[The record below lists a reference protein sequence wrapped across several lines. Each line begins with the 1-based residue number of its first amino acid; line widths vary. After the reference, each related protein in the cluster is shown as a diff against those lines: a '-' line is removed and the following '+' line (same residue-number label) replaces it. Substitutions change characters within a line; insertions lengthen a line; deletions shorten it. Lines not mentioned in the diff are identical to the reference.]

1 MRDPTINV
9 PDELLVEAISRLPG
23 SMGPVFISDPTAKL
37 PDDLLVDVISRV
49 PYKSTCC
56 CKCVSTRW
64 RDLISHPDHREKLPQ
79 STLAGFFHHRH
90 RSSPGYLSVSG
101 NWCPHDA
108 SLSFLPKYQRLQ
120 ILDCCNGLLLC
131 RGWKSSD
138 LKMLDYVVCNPATKK
153 WVTVP
158 ATKLSWNMS
167 SAFLGFDPAVSSHFY
182 VFELVA
188 AIAWN
193 PSKRDDSCIEVVGI
207 YSSKVGVWTH
217 PVAWDDPFGI
227 LYLSGDGAF
236 LSGVLYL
243 CYDNNSVAAVDLEGN
258 CRIIPIPT
266 SHDASSGPNVYVS
279 RGQLYLTIQSASE
292 LSFWVLEDSS
302 TENCWTLKLNISHLR
317 LFGIG
322 YSSSQQFYGVISAH
336 PEHNMIFITKGF
348 KFSYQP
354 TKLFSYELD
363 SGELRFICDLSWN
376 YSLPYLSYVP
386 LFSES
391 LADGH

>member
-1 MRDPTINV
+1 
-9 PDELLVEAISRLPG
+9 
-23 SMGPVFISDPTAKL
+23 
-37 PDDLLVDVISRV
+37 
-49 PYKSTCC
+49 
-56 CKCVSTRW
+56 
-64 RDLISHPDHREKLPQ
+64 
-79 STLAGFFHHRH
+79 
-90 RSSPGYLSVSG
+90 
-101 NWCPHDA
+101 
-108 SLSFLPKYQRLQ
+108 
-120 ILDCCNGLLLC
+120 
-131 RGWKSSD
+131 
-138 LKMLDYVVCNPATKK
+138 MLDYVVCNPATKK

-158 ATKLSWNMS
+158 ATKWCWNMS

-193 PSKRDDSCIEVVGI
+193 PSD
-207 YSSKVGVWTH
+207 GV
-217 PVAWDDPFGI
+217 
-227 LYLSGDGAF
+227 F

-243 CYDNNSVAAVDLEGN
+243 CYDNNSVAAVDLQGN

-322 YSSSQQFYGVISAH
+322 YSSSEQFYGVISAH

-348 KFSYQP
+348 RFCYQP

-391 LADGH
+391 LADGN